1 MIIVGNSSAASFVK
15 VTIEN
20 AKLAEI
26 CSSHGGRM
34 TVSGS
39 TLSYETDLGGHW
51 ISEEPRG
58 GDFIEWLLQF
68 IGELRIVDRAAC
80 DEIRD
85 RKEEINE
92 SLVSSEIIYEYYNP
106 EDDTFSCHWEE
117 RRTQDE
123 IEVKGFDAYSWEKVW
138 SEQNHQEIAKLYNG
152 SIDNIENLSPGECP
166 LWKLLAEGWNSHS
179 SGPEFV
185 RKMMDKYA
193 TFRVSKNAGY
203 ENPEYDFLRKK
214 TIDPDTIDFNGKT
227 IGMAPVAYLY
237 PDDNENKYYGR
248 LGTAF
253 DIAKTI
259 VEQNGGKVTKSVS
272 GNTDYVVVS
281 NRMRV
286 RDNRDAIRLSE
297 DYRMYCDG
305 QKRDREKIQES
316 DERRKKKNK
325 PEIRVI
331 FEDEFHAWLR
341 NKFDLMKQ
349 ESDVFKAYGTINL
362 MVRPFEISPGAY
374 TLKFKSDW
382 FADIPEE
389 KMKEATENLETLS
402 EFISNIESFTK
413 EGVFAES
420 GSTKKTYSQ
429 LMEIDEKYKFSDY
442 EEVYFIYESSGGVN
456 YRIIKQTD
464 PGFDIQHVTID
475 QLQNYPYIE
484 SGIRRKLMDGR
495 KVKVRCRLSDETD
508 NAEEGIK
515 VLNELAEKLS
525 SAGHIENGPER
536 EKDSLCILIA
546 PGRET
551 SGDDSPLVFKRAKT
565 VKSVNRVPID
575 ALRINDHYDVS
586 FLKEHGEEIKRVVVP
601 EYAYS
606 NSILLSHCP
615 NIEEFIVAKNSSF
628 SFEDGVLYSASGNT
642 RSIEY
647 ITKNV
652 KELHIDKDI
661 TDISYWHGVNKLT
674 IDKNNNKFVVKDNML
689 LSRRMN
695 SLYFVCADAEEVII
709 PEGVVQIH
717 SAAFEY
723 CGKLKKIVFPASYE
737 WRGWYAPPGGL
748 ILNTNKGMR
757 GAEVI
762 LNGNNARYE
771 NEMVILNP
779 DFHPDVKL
787 YLGDAELCRIPDKLG
802 SPYGL
807 DEAFGKVKNFEIGEQ
822 NPAMASVDG
831 VILDKGKTKLL
842 YYPRE
847 RETFVIPDCVKS
859 IGDMALSN
867 CNRLKDV
874 VIPDHVI
881 SIGNMAFANC
891 ANLTSVTVMNPAAV
905 IAGNAFLGCNFD
917 SDNNESEIIDE
928 EELKR
933 SIEEEIAKIEK
944 AASKGKKD
952 KKKKSQDGPKKQFM
966 YTDYLTFNLPEDF
979 VVSTSTTDE
988 GTEMTQLQWGD
999 YPDEDSGDTLYQFT
1013 ATLAEVPVETES
1025 DGKELSPNEIIDAF
1039 INGSSGDLTSRTYIA
1054 HGDIPYGFF
1063 SAEMPVEVPMGFFG
1077 NIVLKN
1083 YIVTLGVVA
1092 NGKVIMAFSNGYQ
1105 NPENDDDKEKEDL
1118 LYEKLV
1124 EIVKGISV
1132 NGVPIDCQ
1140 DLDEEK
1146 LRDAIEPLFSDSEST
1161 FSLNFGT
1168 QEEQKPEVRFAED
1181 DDRKVIVDD
1190 KWSFVLPEGLDLR
1203 FDSEHVDIMG
1213 NSTTS
1218 KYVVEGLQYNG
1229 RFFFDFELRER
1240 FDDGMSTDVD
1250 VIGCRFDNDV
1260 SSGNAQQR
1268 IISDGDDLFVD
1279 MVNKPIFFFNSM
1291 TSIRV
1296 RGEEI
1301 RSWDFT
1307 AGMSSTDQDMS
1318 ARWDEVKKLMLELA
1332 ESIQLIGGSKKTA
1345 KKKKTQNQSD
1355 PDFIITNGVL
1365 RKYVGKDTNIVIP
1378 NGVKEIAD
1386 STFSGF
1392 TKLRSVVVPEG
1403 VKRIGRRCFENCTS
1417 LDRCDLPDSLEELG
1431 GYAFVDCHKLKEVHL
1446 SKKLKTLGDSTFSEC
1461 FVLKDVVIPEKIKEI
1476 EAFAFKNCDA
1486 FKHIVIPEGVKSIG
1500 FSAFAGCD
1508 KLEYLYIPKSVT
1520 EFAANSF
1527 NPHPFDGSKKLTI
1540 YTPTGSAAQ
1549 KFAAEKGI
1557 PYKNEEKGS
1566 TTAGKAASATTSQKK
1581 ASSAKKAAKTKSSNE
1596 KTVTVDNT
1604 WVVTIPDGFKYSTD
1618 KKIIGDHRNII
1629 FMEDK
1634 ADNMFEWPFD
1644 ASISFTSAFNESP
1657 DWQFMAKTVVGIMSG
1672 GEQIILR
1679 DDSDIYVAYWY
1690 DKDRC
1695 FKEANTTT
1703 EIFQIHVG
1711 CGNGVSGIQVFFNDS
1726 KLSHREQIKL
1736 VEKVAESIRPVSEAP
1751 SYTTTASSYTGLT
1764 AEQQRQ
1770 MDELNRQMDDL
1781 REQAAFY
1788 SANSSLLSEEDR
1800 ATLAETKGEMEKLS
1814 SQLDGIST
1822 DQAKFGDYLKQKE
1835 EQERKKEEERQRKIA
1850 EAKAAGKS
1858 EDDMINM
1865 YVILCNER
1873 KLNLQWEKTQKEFY
1887 DTYKDY
1893 FPAYKTRDLG
1903 NLRKEVKEK
1912 IKDKE
1917 TRRYYAES
1925 FMRRSVKDRYEI
1937 VTDSYFTLDRY
1948 ADYSLRSEDAIIRTT
1963 EWYTPEEMPEVRK
1976 LMDEQH
1982 DRDNKGANDAFD
1994 PVEKKWEK
2002 YWTAKEFLKIV
2013 VRDGDSGEM
2022 RDDCRLFQTK
2032 VANNILTGPVIV
2044 EVLLATKGM
2053 FQMSTPAMNFF
2064 PFYWSTTAKDI
2075 WETARRNGITDNS
2088 TVYIDDINDIV
2099 RNAIKT
2105 IGETYKESYPDYKP
2119 TLNGWNS
2126 AISRNANDFADYIS
2140 GLYKNTDRHFTA
2152 SEIKDKLKASFA
2164 TEYDLAEAKEKL
2176 FQRAKRDGLVL
2187 LAEILSKRSAIKDIY
2202 DSIPKLLSE
2211 NIKEVR
2217 KEQVLE
2223 ANEKSYE
2230 QAKILCDSSNIKDL
2244 ERAAD
2249 ALTSLG
2255 NFKDA
2260 KSLLKQCSSKIEDV
2274 KSTQYDEAKTLF
2286 ADGSEQSIVMAI
2298 DKLDGLGHYKDAPDL
2313 SKEYRSYLKKERSYH
2328 EALKVIE
2335 SEDLNELRDA
2345 KSKLE
2350 GLSGFKNA
2358 DELLITCRDKIDA
2371 AQEKVYLN
2379 AMDLAS
2385 EGTENSLKEA
2395 VSLMNTISSYK
2406 DSDSKIKE
2414 MREVLDNERTYSNA
2428 VGLTTSREISDL
2440 IVAKGLFEKLG
2451 NYKDSVIKAAA
2462 CDKYIDELC
2471 ENKYQEAR
2479 QAENVYTLT
2488 SQKDAILKYNQ
2499 LGDYKDSLERK
2510 KKCSSNCTI
2519 IQNMQELEKE
2529 IEAHKKELTAITG
2542 AFKKKERQAKE
2553 VLINQKKKRLS
2564 ELRSEL
2570 TEKPVEVL
2578 PADQLGTESSATAG
2592 SNEVQVDVETISE
2605 EESELAVVE
2614 TITET
2619 VTETTNIPVQQP
2631 LKNKPVKKSRKGLL
2645 ILIIFMLLAVIAAVL
2660 YLTGVLYIS
2669 PDADSCQIEEYI
2681 HSGGITADKALTIEE
2696 SEYIIDDY
2704 DNLEIVYKIT
2714 NKSEEDIWDLYGDVA
2729 FLDKNDKELC
2739 TSGFSYRGLLKP
2751 GKSVYLNTGSYDV
2764 KSKKIARAKL
2774 SSYNYS
2780 VGQTDYLVD
2789 LATGKIEKGAS
2800 DYEYHS
2806 NADYEM
2812 TNCLTFEINNRG
2824 LDEYNDYNVDVIT
2837 SNNGTTPVK
2846 QVSIYVDFLDKDGN
2860 IIDQRNAYIE
2870 NELSPSESLMSEATG
2885 YEQIEGDGSTK
2896 LIDSTVINRYEYYL
2910 NSDDRYGNNY
2920 YSVDLVNGIAYGTH
2934 YDD

>member
-237 PDDNENKYYGR
+237 PDDNENKYYGS

-316 DERRKKKNK
+316 DERRKKKSK

-374 TLKFKSDW
+374 TFKFKSDW

-429 LMEIDEKYKFSDY
+429 LMEINEKYKFSDY

-464 PGFDIQHVTID
+464 PGFDIQHTTID
-475 QLQNYPYIE
+475 QLKEYPYIE

-508 NAEEGIK
+508 NAEDGIK
-515 VLNELAEKLS
+515 VLNDLAEKLS
-525 SAGHIENGPER
+525 SAGHVEKGPEK
-536 EKDSLCILIA
+536 ENNSLCILIA

-565 VKSVNRVPID
+565 IKSVNKVPID

-628 SFEDGVLYSASGNT
+628 SFEDGVLYSTSGNT

-674 IDKNNNKFVVKDNML
+674 IDKNNSKFVVKDNML

-695 SLYFVCADAEEVII
+695 SLYFVCADAEEVVI
-709 PEGVVQIH
+709 PEGVAQIH

-723 CGKLKKIVFPASYE
+723 CEKLRKIVFPASYE

-748 ILNTNKGMR
+748 ILNTNEGMR

-762 LNGNNARYE
+762 LSGNNARYE

-787 YLGDAELCRIPDKLG
+787 YLGDTELCRIPDKLG

-891 ANLTSVTVMNPAAV
+891 ASLTSVTVMNPAAV

-944 AASKGKKD
+944 TTSKGKKD
-952 KKKKSQDGPKKQFM
+952 KKIKSQDGPKKQFK

-999 YPDEDSGDTLYQFT
+999 YQDEDSGDTLYQFT
-1013 ATLAEVPVETES
+1013 ATLAEVPVETKS

-1039 INGSSGDLTSRTYIA
+1039 INGSSGELTSRTYIA

-1092 NGKVIMAFSNGYQ
+1092 DGKVIMAFSNGYQ

-1345 KKKKTQNQSD
+1345 KKKKTQKQSD

-1365 RKYVGKDTNIVIP
+1365 RKYVGKDTDIVIP
-1378 NGVKEIAD
+1378 NGIKEIAD

-1417 LDRCDLPDSLEELG
+1417 LERCDLPDSLEELG

-1446 SKKLKTLGDSTFSEC
+1446 GKKLKSLGDSTFSEC
-1461 FVLKDVVIPEKIKEI
+1461 FVLNDVVIPEKIKEI

-1540 YTPTGSAAQ
+1540 YTPAGSAAQ
-1549 KFAAEKGI
+1549 KFAVEKGI
-1557 PYKNEEKGS
+1557 PYKNEEMGSTAADKAASS
-1566 TTAGKAASATTSQKK
+1566 TTAQKK
-1581 ASSAKKAAKTKSSNE
+1581 ASTSKKTTKSKSSNE

-1604 WVVTIPDGFKYSTD
+1604 WAVTIPTGFKYSTD
-1618 KKIIGDHRNII
+1618 KSIIGNHRNII
-1629 FMEDK
+1629 FMEDN
-1634 ADNMFEWPFD
+1634 AENMFEWPFD

-1657 DWQFMAKTVVGIMSG
+1657 DWQFVTKTTVGIMSG
-1672 GEQIILR
+1672 GKQTVLR
-1679 DDSDIYVAYWY
+1679 DDDDIYVAYWY

-1695 FKEANTTT
+1695 FKDANSTT

-1711 CGNGVSGIQVFFNDS
+1711 CGNGASGIQVFFNDS
-1726 KLSHREQIKL
+1726 KLSHKEQTKL
-1736 VEKVAESIRPVSEAP
+1736 VEKVAKSIKLAEE
-1751 SYTTTASSYTGLT
+1751 ASSYSSTSTSSSATGLT
-1764 AEQQRQ
+1764 PEQQRQ
-1770 MDELNRQMDDL
+1770 KDELNRQIEDL
-1781 REQAAFY
+1781 KSQASMY
-1788 SANSSLLSEEDR
+1788 SSQYLSSEDR
-1800 ATLAETKGEMEKLS
+1800 QVLADAKEGIAQLEKQMEDFSATQDKYAEHLR
-1814 SQLDGIST
+1814 QR
-1822 DQAKFGDYLKQKE
+1822 E
-1835 EQERKKEEERQRKIA
+1835 EQERKREEERQRKIA
-1850 EAKAAGKS
+1850 EAMAAGKT
-1858 EDDMINM
+1858 EDDLINM
-1865 YVILCNER
+1865 FVILSNEA
-1873 KLNLQWEKTQKEFY
+1873 KTAKYEKTQKEFFEAY
-1887 DTYKDY
+1887 NEY
-1893 FPAYKTRDLG
+1893 FPAYKTRELAS
-1903 NLRKEVKEK
+1903 LRKEVKEK

-1917 TRRYYAES
+1917 IRKYYS
-1925 FMRRSVKDRYEI
+1925 DCFRKRSVKGRFDV
-1937 VTDSYFTLDRY
+1937 VTDAYFNLGQYKDY
-1948 ADYSLRSEDAIIRTT
+1948 ALRAEDAIIKTA
-1963 EWYTPEEMPEVRK
+1963 EWYSADEMPEVRK
-1976 LMDEQH
+1976 LMKDLM
-1982 DRDNKGANDAFD
+1982 DRLSKSVDDAFSSLAN
-1994 PVEKKWEK
+1994 EWKK
-2002 YWTAKEFLKIV
+2002 YWSAKKDLKIMIRNGSSEDLQDDRCLFQI
-2013 VRDGDSGEM
+2013 RDGRNVIG
-2022 RDDCRLFQTK
+2022 
-2032 VANNILTGPVIV
+2032 NPVIV
-2044 EVLLATKGM
+2044 EVILATQGLL
-2053 FQMSTPAMNFF
+2053 QLSTSVLNFF
-2064 PFYWSTTAKDI
+2064 PYYWDASLTDI
-2075 WETARRNGITDNS
+2075 WETARRNEILDNS
-2088 TVYIDDINDIV
+2088 TAWMDDKDTVV
-2099 RNAIKT
+2099 RDAFK
-2105 IGETYKESYPDYKP
+2105 
-2119 TLNGWNS
+2119 L
-2126 AISRNANDFADYIS
+2126 
-2140 GLYKNTDRHFTA
+2140 
-2152 SEIKDKLKASFA
+2152 IKDKYPDSKATLATWSGGFSRSARTFGRYISSLYSNIDKHFTVAEIKENLKSNYKTAN
-2164 TEYDLAEAKEKL
+2164 DLAEGKEALFETAKSENL
-2176 FQRAKRDGLVL
+2176 TCLRDL
-2187 LAEILSKRSAIKDIY
+2187 LKTNTDIKELY
-2202 DSIPKLLSE
+2202 SSIPKTLSE
-2211 NIKEVR
+2211 DIKAARE
-2217 KEQVLE
+2217 KKQFE
-2223 ANEKSYE
+2223 ANENKYKEASALLE
-2230 QAKILCDSSNIKDL
+2230 GDSLKDL
-2244 ERAAD
+2244 NKAEVI
-2249 ALTSLG
+2249 LNELG
-2255 NFKDA
+2255 SFKDS
-2260 KSLLKQCSSKIEDV
+2260 KDLLKQVSASLDKK
-2274 KSTQYDEAKTLF
+2274 KSGQYDEAKTLF
-2286 ADGSEQSIVMAI
+2286 YEGTETSVLKAI
-2298 DKLDGLGHYKDAPDL
+2298 EKLDELGQYKDAPDL
-2313 SKEYRSYLKKERSYH
+2313 SKEYWSYLKKERSYQN
-2328 EALKVIE
+2328 ALKAVE
-2335 SEDLNELRDA
+2335 SEELNELRDA
-2345 KSKLE
+2345 KTKLE

-2358 DELLITCRDKIDA
+2358 DELLITCIDKIDA
-2371 AQEKVYLN
+2371 AQEKIYLK
-2379 AMDLAS
+2379 AIDLAS

-2395 VSLMNTISSYK
+2395 ISLMNTISSYK
-2406 DSDSKIKE
+2406 DSDSKMKE
-2414 MREVLDNERTYSNA
+2414 LREILDNERTYSNA

-2488 SQKDAILKYNQ
+2488 SQKDAISKYNQ
-2499 LGDYKDSLERK
+2499 LGDYKDSFERK
-2510 KKCSSNCTI
+2510 KKCSTNCMI
-2519 IQNMQELEKE
+2519 IQKMQDLEKE
-2529 IEAHKKELTAITG
+2529 IEAHKKELAAITG

-2553 VLINQKKKRLS
+2553 VLINQKEKRLS

-2570 TEKPVEVL
+2570 TEEPVEVL
-2578 PADQLGTESSATAG
+2578 PADQLGTVSSATAG

-2619 VTETTNIPVQQP
+2619 VTETTNIPAQQ
-2631 LKNKPVKKSRKGLL
+2631 PVKKKPEKKSKKGLL
-2645 ILIIFMLLAVIAAVL
+2645 ILIVLMLLAVIAAVL

-2669 PDADSCQIEEYI
+2669 PDADNCQIEEYI
-2681 HSGGITADKALTIEE
+2681 HSGGTTADKALTIEE
-2696 SEYIIDDY
+2696 SEYTIDDY
-2704 DNLEIVYKIT
+2704 DNLEVVYRIT
-2714 NKSEEDIWDLYGDVA
+2714 NKSEDDIWDLYGNVA

-2789 LATGKIEKGAS
+2789 LTTGKIEKGAS
-2800 DYEYHS
+2800 DYEYYS

-2824 LDEYNDYNVDVIT
+2824 LDEYNYYNVDVTT
-2837 SNNGTTPVK
+2837 SNNGTTPVR

-2870 NELSPSESLMSEATG
+2870 NELSPSRSLMSEATG

-2934 YDD
+2934 YDN